1 MALYHK
7 YRPQTFADI
16 IEQTHIVQTLSN
28 QIKTEKM
35 SHAYLFS
42 GPRGVGKTTTA
53 RILAKSLNCTQRQAG
68 SSEPC
73 NTCQSCQEITSG
85 YSIDVIEI
93 DAASH
98 TGVDNVRQNIIE
110 NSQFKPTTSKY
121 KIFIIDEVHMLSTAA
136 FNALLKTLEEPPA
149 YVIFI
154 LATTDPQKLPAT
166 IISRCQRYT
175 FTKVPDKEMIQ
186 TIKKMAKSEDFEIE
200 EEVLKRIA
208 KKSEGCVRDAIS
220 LLEQLTATGEKK
232 INLDIAS
239 IILPTSNIE
248 QQLEF
253 TKYLIDKQQTESL
266 IFINKI
272 IEEGTNLSYFSEEF
286 IEFLRFIMIA
296 LADFNLA
303 EKELDLSSEQ
313 KKQIKDILEKISPQE
328 SIVLLDLA
336 IKRNHEIKTA
346 VLPQLPLEMLVVEW
360 CNEKISQS
368 KENTSS
374 VTTNE
379 VIEAN
384 NNKILPTETKITPI
398 KVAEKTIENIPQ
410 ISELTK
416 KEEEI
421 VLPTNIVEESTQA
434 KQSNKPLSK
443 ELVEKNWSS
452 IIKSLEAEA
461 PSMTFI
467 LKMAKIEE
475 TKDNTVVLSVGYSFH
490 KEKLLE
496 NTSKQRIENIFSE
509 IIGQKIKIEV
519 IEITDNANKT
529 TTGTNAN
536 NLSDLAAA
544 LGGEV
549 LSA

>member
-1 MALYHK
+1 
-7 YRPQTFADI
+7 
-16 IEQTHIVQTLSN
+16 
-28 QIKTEKM
+28 M